1 MSSWCALSEALE
13 ELKKHRRQEK
23 DHYRAPAMLTWKL
36 PRLLNVHQVPKV
48 FHEDGIICGYRSPPS
63 SATACVLSL
72 FQMTNETLNIWT
84 HFIPTWYFL
93 WRTLAL
99 LLSPGFLH
107 DPYLWPLCVYL
118 LSCCIYPLM
127 STCAHTF
134 SVMSTQARHICFF
147 LDYGALSL
155 YSLGSAIAYSAY
167 IFPDRWVNSTF
178 HLWFVSWAVLNT
190 VISTGMSCYSR
201 LGFPFLHYNLH
212 LIERFPEEGRPR
224 LSKVLRVTAFAY
236 PYLFDSIPLYY
247 RLFLCS
253 GQDCTHNAAL
263 TMHIWHSILAWLT
276 GFLFATHLPERLAPG
291 RFDYVG
297 HSHQLFHVFGI
308 MGTYFQMEALIMDMN
323 LRKKWLLDHSFMPS
337 PSGTLGVWG
346 SAMLTSLLLIA
357 VYSWA
362 LYWKPK
368 EQENRKNN

>member
-1 MSSWCALSEALE
+1 MLS
-13 ELKKHRRQEK
+13 
-23 DHYRAPAMLTWKL
+23 WKL
-36 PRLLNVHQVPKV
+36 PKLLNVHQVPKV
-48 FHEDGIICGYRSPPS
+48 FHEDSIICGYRSPPI

-93 WRTLAL
+93 WRLL
-99 LLSPGFLH
+99 VLLSSSGSLH
-107 DPYLWPLCVYL
+107 DPFLWPLFVYL

-167 IFPDRWVNSTF
+167 VFPDRWVNSTF
-178 HLWFVSWAVLNT
+178 HLWFVSWAVFNT

-201 LGFPFLHYNLH
+201 
-212 LIERFPEEGRPR
+212 FPEEARPW
-224 LSKVLRVTAFAY
+224 LSKVFRVTAFTY
-236 PYLFDSIPLYY
+236 PYLFDSIPLFF
-247 RLFLCS
+247 RLFFCL
-253 GQDCTHNAAL
+253 GNDCTHNATL
-263 TMHIWHSILAWLT
+263 TMHIWHSIFAFLT
-276 GFLFATHLPERLAPG
+276 GFMFATHLPERLAPG

-323 LRKKWLLDHSFMPS
+323 LRKTWLLEHSPMPS
-337 PSGTLGVWG
+337 LSGTLGAWC
-346 SAMLTSLLLIA
+346 SAMVISLLMISA
-357 VYSWA
+357 FSWA
-362 LYWKPK
+362 LYWKPN
-368 EQENRKNN
+368 EQEKRRNI